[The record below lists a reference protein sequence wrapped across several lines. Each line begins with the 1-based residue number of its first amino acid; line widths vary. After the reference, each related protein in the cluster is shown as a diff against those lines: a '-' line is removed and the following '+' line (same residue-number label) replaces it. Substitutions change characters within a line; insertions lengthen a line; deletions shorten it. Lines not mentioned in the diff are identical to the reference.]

1 MLTGKCPRC
10 GAPERG
16 PHSELPHST
25 ACERCGE
32 PVCQP
37 TGSGRRRRWCSDAC
51 RRRGWEERQA
61 AQRGAIAVR
70 QIPVQPSLSECVERV
85 ADSPAAA
92 RHLFKAL
99 RVRAEQG
106 RCVAAPG
113 TRPYGRSTSW
123 WLRSIRTETSRPRR
137 ECEARGQR
145 GERDERDE
153 WGPVFRKGKGR
164 TGPRSVRQRPVSR
177 VDLAASPGQPL
188 TASTRHR
195 NRTL

>member
-1 MLTGKCPRC
+1 M
-10 GAPERG
+10 
-16 PHSELPHST
+16 PHST

-106 RCVAAPG
+106 QMRSGAWDATVRALYELVAAVD
-113 TRPYGRSTSW
+113 PYGDQS
-123 WLRSIRTETSRPRR
+123 P
-137 ECEARGQR
+137 EAR
-145 GERDERDE
+145 
-153 WGPVFRKGKGR
+153 V
-164 TGPRSVRQRPVSR
+164 
-177 VDLAASPGQPL
+177 
-188 TASTRHR
+188 
-195 NRTL
+195 